1 MNILKFYAP
10 WCAPCKA
17 LAPTLSKVA
26 ADRGIDLE
34 EADVDSAIGAELAS
48 QHRVMSVPTVVF
60 LKDGKEVGRFTGN
73 VPEPVVVN
81 HVEAAL
87 NS

>member
-1 MNILKFYAP
+1 MNIIKFYAP

-26 ADRGIDLE
+26 VERGIDVE
-34 EADVDSAIGAELAS
+34 EVNIDSTNGAEVAS
-48 QHRVMSVPTVVF
+48 QYRVMSVPTVVF

-73 VPEPVVVN
+73 APE
-81 HVEAAL
+81 HVIVTCAEVAL
-87 NS
+87 NA